1 MLKIIFE
8 EKQEIARINKTH
20 LKKKER
26 AKLLNKCQQKYDMK
40 KEMIAIPYKYGIV
53 GVVVDDD
60 EFDY

>member
-8 EKQEIARINKTH
+8 EKQELARINKTH
-20 LKKKER
+20 LNKRER
-26 AKLLNKCQQKYDMK
+26 VRLLKKCQDKWAIK
-40 KEMIAIPYKYGIV
+40 KEMMAVPYKFGIV